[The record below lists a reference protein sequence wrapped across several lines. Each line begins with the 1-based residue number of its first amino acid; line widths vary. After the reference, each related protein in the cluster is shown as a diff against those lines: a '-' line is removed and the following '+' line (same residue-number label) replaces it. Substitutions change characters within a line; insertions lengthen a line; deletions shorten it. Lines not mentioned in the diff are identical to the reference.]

1 MKPTTPTFPLL
12 TLLASLLSFG
22 WSLQLFKNIRT
33 TLETSCHKVL
43 TQLCFKVKWWFTNLL
58 SVFLWETRILSS
70 PVFDFSRFHH
80 LTSVLLTKI
89 KSSFHLRQQKK
100 LPAGYICIF
109 HVLFLPLKPRI
120 LVLRHAAAAAH
131 WALNPPCSVCLIYL
145 IPIFP
150 FNYEGGLPCYLT
162 SIASVGWCVCT
173 HILEHFLN
181 LINNYIGMVNHAK
194 DHSEL

>member
-12 TLLASLLSFG
+12 TLLVSLLSFG
-22 WSLQLFKNIRT
+22 RSLQLFKSIRT

-58 SVFLWETRILSS
+58 SVFLWDTWILSS

-80 LTSVLLTKI
+80 LTSVSLTKI

-120 LVLRHAAAAAH
+120 LVLRHAAASAH
-131 WALNPPCSVCLIYL
+131 WALNPPCSVCLICL

-162 SIASVGWCVCT
+162 FIASVG
-173 HILEHFLN
+173 
-181 LINNYIGMVNHAK
+181 
-194 DHSEL
+194 